1 MITSSAVN
9 SSSLTSPWVVFK
21 STDTGASGGTEQQSA
36 VTSMVLCN
44 VGAPDLTDVTVRS
57 VNVSIYLKRKLDTLS
72 QKHLIV
78 NELTIPAGETVFFS
92 DERIILAGGDEIQI
106 GATTGGTE
114 TTTAF
119 VLGANY
125 TILSVGDTDFT
136 AIGAAA
142 NTAGVH
148 FTATGAGGGTSGT
161 ATRNLI
167 SVTVSSLPV

>member
-44 VGAPDLTDVTVRS
+44 VGTPDLTDVTVRS

-92 DERIILAGGDEIQI
+92 DERIILAGGDEILI

-114 TTTAF
+114 TTGAF

-125 TILSVGDTDFT
+125 TI
-136 AIGAAA
+136 
-142 NTAGVH
+142 
-148 FTATGAGGGTSGT
+148 
-161 ATRNLI
+161 
-167 SVTVSSLPV
+167 

>member
-114 TTTAF
+114 TTTTF

-136 AIGAAA
+136 AIGAAS
-142 NTAGVH
+142 NTPGVH
-148 FTATGAGGGTSGT
+148 FTATGLGGGTSGT